1 MLGVNHRDVEGPA
14 MIIIPLKH
22 ENMEG
27 RRWPIVT
34 FALIGLNILA
44 FLGTHWTMEEQAP
57 KLGQVRLHLF
67 LLAAEHPELK
77 MTDDAQQ
84 FVTDLQKANPELW
97 KDAGSPYRHVIDADD
112 ARYRT
117 TEDPDKLQEEM
128 NSLTQQFHD
137 LKEKSVLLN
146 YGFVPAHKKAITYF
160 TSMFMHLGWLHLI
173 GNMWFLWLAGFVLEE
188 NWGRAIYP
196 AFYLLGGMAASQI
209 HALVYPNSIVPC
221 VGASGAIAALMG
233 AFLIRFPKL
242 KIDMWG
248 AVFFAFGRF
257 RFKAPAYSL
266 LPLWL
271 IIEIYNGTLVGKM
284 SGTAHWAHIGGF
296 IFGMLGA
303 LVIQHTGLEHKAN
316 AAIEAKVGWTADP
329 AIVQA
334 TECLEQGRCDEGI
347 AVLRNYLQAKPDDMD
362 GLSLLRQLHWRKND
376 VPAYLEASIKLCQLH
391 LKARDTEAALQDY
404 QDYLNAGGKQM
415 PAATWLELCRVIEG
429 QQNYD
434 RALNEYEQLAK
445 AYPKERPS
453 ILALLSAG
461 RISLKV
467 MNRPSDALRFYNA
480 AKASP
485 VPHLDW
491 ETNIQ
496 AGIQAAEKALGV
508 PIGSA

>member
-1 MLGVNHRDVEGPA
+1 
-14 MIIIPLKH
+14 MILIPLKH
-22 ENMEG
+22 ESMEG
-27 RRWPIVT
+27 RRWPIIT
-34 FALIGLNILA
+34 FALIGLNILV

-57 KLGQVRLHLF
+57 KLAEVRLHLL

-77 MTDDAQQ
+77 IPDDAQQ
-84 FVTDLQKANPELW
+84 FVADFQKANPKVWEQ
-97 KDAGSPYRHVIDADD
+97 AASPYRQLVDAAD

-117 TEDPDKLQEEM
+117 SDDTEKLQEEM
-128 NSLTQQFHD
+128 DSLAQQFHD
-137 LKEKSVLLN
+137 LMEKSVLLN
-146 YGFVPAHKKAITYF
+146 YGFVPAHKKASAYLS
-160 TSMFMHLGWLHLI
+160 SMFMHAGWLHLI
-173 GNMWFLWLAGFVLEE
+173 GNMWFLWLAGFILEE

-196 AFYLLGGMAASQI
+196 AFYLLGGIVASQI
-209 HALVYPNSIVPC
+209 HALAYPNSIVPC
-221 VGASGAIAALMG
+221 LGASGAIAALMG
-233 AFLIRFPKL
+233 AFLVRFPKL
-242 KIDMWG
+242 KIDMW
-248 AVFFAFGRF
+248 ATAFFFRF

-271 IIEIYNGTLVGKM
+271 LTEIFYGTLVGQM

-316 AAIEAKVGWTADP
+316 AVIEQKVGWTADP
-329 AIVQA
+329 AIVQG
-334 TECLEQGRCDEGI
+334 TECLEQGRLDEGI
-347 AVLRNYLQAKPDDMD
+347 AVLRNYLQSKPDAVEA
-362 GLSLLRQLHWRKND
+362 LSLLHQLYWRKND

-391 LKARDTEAALQDY
+391 LKAQHTDAALQDY
-404 QDYLNAGGKQM
+404 QDYMNAGGNRM

-434 RALNEYEQLAK
+434 RALNEYDQLAQ
-445 AYPKERPS
+445 AYPKERQS

-467 MNRPSDALRFYNA
+467 LNRPTDALRFYNA

-496 AGIQAAEKALGV
+496 AGIQAAHKALGISYE
-508 PIGSA
+508 PAATPTGALPR

>member
-1 MLGVNHRDVEGPA
+1 
-14 MIIIPLKH
+14 MILIPLKH

-34 FALIGLNILA
+34 FVLIGLNILA
-44 FLGTHWTMEEQAP
+44 FLGTHWTMQEQAP
-57 KLGQVRLHLF
+57 KLAEVRLHLL

-77 MTDDAQQ
+77 MPDDAQQ
-84 FVTDLQKANPELW
+84 FVSDFQKANPKVWEQ
-97 KDAGSPYRHVIDADD
+97 ASSPYRQVIDAAD

-117 TEDPDKLQEEM
+117 TDDVEKLQDEM
-128 NSLTQQFHD
+128 DSLTLQFHD
-137 LKEKSVLLN
+137 LTEQSVLLN
-146 YGFVPAHKKAITYF
+146 YGFVPAHKKAIAYL
-160 TSMFMHLGWLHLI
+160 TSMFMHAGWLHLI
-173 GNMWFLWLAGFVLEE
+173 GNMWFLWLAGFILEE
-188 NWGRAIYP
+188 NWGRSIYP
-196 AFYLLGGMAASQI
+196 AFYLLGGIVASQI
-209 HALVYPNSIVPC
+209 HALAYPNSIVPC
-221 VGASGAIAALMG
+221 LGASGAIAALMG
-233 AFLIRFPKL
+233 AFLVRFPKL
-242 KIDMWG
+242 KIDMW
-248 AVFFAFGRF
+248 ATAFFFRF

-271 IIEIYNGTLVGKM
+271 LTEIFYGTLVGQM

-329 AIVQA
+329 SIVQA

-347 AVLRNYLQAKPDDMD
+347 AVIRNYLQAKPDDVD

-391 LKARDTEAALQDY
+391 LKAQNTEAALQDY
-404 QDYLNAGGKQM
+404 QDYMNAGGKHM

-434 RALNEYEQLAK
+434 RALNEYDQLAK
-445 AYPKERPS
+445 VYPKERQS

-467 MNRPSDALRFYNA
+467 MNRPTDALRFYNE

-508 PIGSA
+508 PVGPA

>member
-1 MLGVNHRDVEGPA
+1 
-14 MIIIPLKH
+14 MILIPLKH

-44 FLGTHWTMEEQAP
+44 FVGTHWTMKEQAP
-57 KLGQVRLHLF
+57 KLAEVRLHVL

-77 MTDDAQQ
+77 MPEDAQQ
-84 FVTDLQKANPELW
+84 FVTDFQKANPKVWEQVT
-97 KDAGSPYRHVIDADD
+97 SPYRQVIDAAD
-112 ARYRT
+112 ARYRMT
-117 TEDPDKLQEEM
+117 DDTDKLQEEM
-128 NSLTQQFHD
+128 DSLTQQFHD

-146 YGFVPAHKKAITYF
+146 YGFVPAHKKAITYL
-160 TSMFMHLGWLHLI
+160 TSMFMHAGWLHLI
-173 GNMWFLWLAGFVLEE
+173 GNMWFLWLAGFILEE

-196 AFYLLGGMAASQI
+196 AFYLVGGFVASQI

-221 VGASGAIAALMG
+221 LGASGAIAALMG
-233 AFLIRFPKL
+233 AFLVRFPKL
-242 KIDMWG
+242 KIDMW
-248 AVFFAFGRF
+248 ATAFFMRF

-271 IIEIYNGTLVGKM
+271 LTEIFYGTLVGQM

-316 AAIEAKVGWTADP
+316 AAIEQKVGWTADP
-329 AIVQA
+329 AIVQG
-334 TECLEQGRCDEGI
+334 TECLEQGRLDEGI
-347 AVLRNYLQAKPDDMD
+347 AVLRNYLQAKPDNVD
-362 GLSLLRQLHWRKND
+362 GLSLLRQLFWRKND
-376 VPAYLEASIKLCQLH
+376 VPAYLESSIKLCQLH
-391 LKARDTEAALQDY
+391 LKAQDTEAALQDY
-404 QDYLNAGGKQM
+404 QDYMNAGGKQM

-434 RALNEYEQLAK
+434 RALNEYNQLAQT
-445 AYPKERPS
+445 YPKERQS

-496 AGIQAAEKALGV
+496 AGIQAAEKSQGV
-508 PIGSA
+508 PVGPA

>member
-1 MLGVNHRDVEGPA
+1 
-14 MIIIPLKH
+14 MILIPLKH

-44 FLGTHWTMEEQAP
+44 FVGTHWTMKEQAP
-57 KLGQVRLHLF
+57 KLAEVRLHVL

-77 MTDDAQQ
+77 MPEDAQQ
-84 FVTDLQKANPELW
+84 FVTDFQKANPKVWEQVT
-97 KDAGSPYRHVIDADD
+97 SPYRQVIDAAD
-112 ARYRT
+112 ARYRMT
-117 TEDPDKLQEEM
+117 DDTDKLQEEM
-128 NSLTQQFHD
+128 DSLTQQFHD

-146 YGFVPAHKKAITYF
+146 YGFVPAHKKAITYL
-160 TSMFMHLGWLHLI
+160 TSMFMHAGWLHLI
-173 GNMWFLWLAGFVLEE
+173 GNMWFLWLAGFILEE

-196 AFYLLGGMAASQI
+196 AFYLVGGFVASQI

-221 VGASGAIAALMG
+221 LGASGAIAALMG
-233 AFLIRFPKL
+233 AFLVRFPKL
-242 KIDMWG
+242 KIDMW
-248 AVFFAFGRF
+248 ATAFFMRF

-271 IIEIYNGTLVGKM
+271 LTEIFYGTLVGQM

-316 AAIEAKVGWTADP
+316 AAIEQKVGWTADP
-329 AIVQA
+329 AIVQG
-334 TECLEQGRCDEGI
+334 TECLEQGRLDEGI
-347 AVLRNYLQAKPDDMD
+347 AVLRNYLQAKPDNVD
-362 GLSLLRQLHWRKND
+362 GLSLLRQLFWRKND
-376 VPAYLEASIKLCQLH
+376 VPAYLESSIKLCQLH
-391 LKARDTEAALQDY
+391 LKAQDTEAALQDY
-404 QDYLNAGGKQM
+404 QDYMNAGGKQM

-434 RALNEYEQLAK
+434 RALNEYNQLAQT
-445 AYPKERPS
+445 YPKERQS

-485 VPHLDW
+485 VSHLDW

-496 AGIQAAEKALGV
+496 AGIQAAEKSQGV
-508 PIGSA
+508 PVGPA